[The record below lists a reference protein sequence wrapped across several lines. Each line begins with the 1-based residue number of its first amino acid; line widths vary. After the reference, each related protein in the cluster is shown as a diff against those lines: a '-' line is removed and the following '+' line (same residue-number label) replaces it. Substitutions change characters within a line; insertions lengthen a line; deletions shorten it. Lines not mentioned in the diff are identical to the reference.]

1 MRWTNLKVP
10 EEIEYGSNHQIFKD
24 PSAQPRKKS
33 QKIVNHSQIAPL
45 AAGVGAAVSNDD
57 GVIELYPSDPEVS
70 ESEDEADRSA
80 GIISLNFGGNHGAS
94 MMLLTY

>member
-1 MRWTNLKVP
+1 
-10 EEIEYGSNHQIFKD
+10 
-24 PSAQPRKKS
+24 
-33 QKIVNHSQIAPL
+33 
-45 AAGVGAAVSNDD
+45 VSNDD

-94 MMLLTY
+94 LMLLTY